1 MKSIR
6 FSRRQVLGVTLSA
19 GLIGA
24 VAFALPAPTTIND
37 FFGPGTQPNTLFTPI
52 VSVEACSFC
61 HGGYE
66 ETHEPF
72 RPWAASMMGQA
83 ARDPM
88 FFACLAVAEQDAPG
102 AGDMCIRCH
111 APGGWLDGRSTPT
124 DGSALIGSDF
134 EGVSCNF
141 CHRMVDPD
149 FTPGV
154 DPAVDQGI
162 IDNLE
167 DQPVNAHSGQYIMDP
182 QDRRRGPFDLGNNF
196 FFHDWLESPFHRD
209 SAMCATCHDVSNPVY
224 ERQPDDT
231 YTPGDWNAP
240 AASHDKYDQFPM
252 ERTYSEWLMSDF
264 AAGPIDMTGRFGG
277 NNPLV
282 STCQDCHM
290 ADATDRACIF
300 EERPIRDDLP
310 QHHFNGG
317 NTWVLNAVRALYPDS
332 ETYLSQSTVDASVNR
347 TVLMLENASDMDLTQ
362 NGPDIAVRITNES
375 GHKLPT
381 GYPEGRRMWLNVQFF
396 DSADTLIAE
405 HGAYDTNTAV
415 LTTNDTKVYEAK
427 LGITP
432 DVAAAIGTT
441 PGISFHF
448 ALNNEVV
455 SDNRIPPRGFNNTNF
470 AAVQAAPV
478 AYTYADGQHWDDTTF
493 AIPAGAA
500 RVETRLYYQTTS
512 KEYIEFLRD
521 ENTTNTTG
529 QTAYDQWVAQGKSAP
544 VQMDFQNLILATA
557 CTADFN
563 DDGIL
568 DFFDVQAFLQ
578 AFATQDPSADFTNDG
593 VYDFFDVQAF
603 LQAFSAGCP

>member
-1 MKSIR
+1 MKSTR
-6 FSRRQVLGVTLSA
+6 YSRRQVLGIAVLA
-19 GLIGA
+19 GVVGT

-37 FFGPGTQPNTLFTPI
+37 FFGPGTQPNTLPLPI
-52 VSVEACSFC
+52 VSAEACSFC
-61 HGGYE
+61 HGDYN

-88 FFACLAVAEQDAPG
+88 FWACMAIAEQDAPG
-102 AGDMCIRCH
+102 SGDMCIRCH

-141 CHRMVDPD
+141 CHRMVNPD
-149 FTPGV
+149 YTPGV
-154 DPAVDQGI
+154 DPAVDQAI

-167 DQPVNAHSGQYIMDP
+167 DQPVNPHSGQYIIDP

-196 FFHDWLESPFHRD
+196 FFHDWIESPYFRD
-209 SAMCATCHDVSNPVY
+209 SAQCATCHDVSNPVY
-224 ERQPDDT
+224 ERQPDGT
-231 YTPGDWNAP
+231 YAPGDWDTP

-277 NNPLV
+277 NNPFV
-282 STCQDCHM
+282 SSCQDCHM
-290 ADATDRACIF
+290 ADATDRGCIF
-300 EERPIRDDLP
+300 EDRPIRDDLP

-332 ETYLSQSTVDASVNR
+332 ETFLTQSSVDASINR
-347 TVLMLENASDMDLTQ
+347 TIIMLENASDMDLTQ
-362 NGPDIAVRITNES
+362 DGSEITVRITNES

-396 DSADTLIAE
+396 DTNDNIIAE
-405 HGAYDTNTAV
+405 HGAYDWNTAE
-415 LTTNDTKVYEAK
+415 LTTSDTKVYEAK
-427 LGITP
+427 LGISP
-432 DVAAAIGTT
+432 DVAAAIGAT
-441 PGISFHF
+441 PGVGFHF
-448 ALNNEVV
+448 ALNNEIV
-455 SDNRIPPRGFNNTNF
+455 SDNRIPPRGFNNANF
-470 AAVQAAPV
+470 EAVQAAPV

-493 AIPAGAA
+493 TIPAGAA
-500 RVETRLYYQTTS
+500 RVEARLYYQTTS

-521 ENTTNTTG
+521 ENTTNNAG
-529 QTAYDQWVAQGKSAP
+529 QVAYDQWVAQGKSAP
-544 VQMDFQNLILATA
+544 VEMDFQNLILAAA

-563 DDGIL
+563 GDGVL

-578 AFATQDPSADFTNDG
+578 AFATQDPAADLNNDG
-593 VYDFFDVQAF
+593 VYDFFDVQEF
-603 LQAFSAGCP
+603 LQAFSNGCP

>member
-182 QDRRRGPFDLGNNF
+182 MDRRRGPFDLTKDF
-196 FFHDWLESPFHRD
+196 FYHDWLESPFHRD

-332 ETYLSQSTVDASVNR
+332 ETFLSQSTVDASVNR

-362 NGPDIAVRITNES
+362 NGSDINIRITNES

-455 SDNRIPPRGFNNTNF
+455 SDNRIPPRGFDNTNF

-493 AIPAGAA
+493 TIPAGAA

-563 DDGIL
+563 NDGVL

>member
-1 MKSIR
+1 M
-6 FSRRQVLGVTLSA
+6 LGVSLSA

-52 VSVEACSFC
+52 VSVEACNFC
-61 HGGYE
+61 HGNYE

-88 FFACLAVAEQDAPG
+88 FHACLAIAEQDAPG

-154 DPAVDQGI
+154 DPAVDQSI
-162 IDNLE
+162 ITNLE
-167 DQPVNAHSGQYIMDP
+167 DVPVNPHSGQYIVDP
-182 QDRRRGPFDLGNNF
+182 MDRRRGPFDLTKDF
-196 FFHDWLESPFHRD
+196 FYHDWLQSPFHRD

-224 ERQPDDT
+224 ERQPDGT

-240 AASHDKYDQFPM
+240 AASNDKYDQFPM

-264 AAGPIDMTGRFGG
+264 AAAPIDMTGRFGG

-282 STCQDCHM
+282 SSCQDCHM

-300 EERPIRDDLP
+300 EERPIRNDLP

-332 ETYLSQSTVDASVNR
+332 ETYLSQSTVDASINR

-362 NGPDIAVRITNES
+362 NGSDINIRITNES

-432 DVAAAIGTT
+432 DVATEIGTT
-441 PGISFHF
+441 PGVSFHF

-493 AIPAGAA
+493 TIPAGAA
-500 RVETRLYYQTTS
+500 RVEARLYYQTTS

-521 ENTTNTTG
+521 ENTTNTAG

-544 VQMDFQNLILATA
+544 VQMDFQNLVLAAA

-563 DDGIL
+563 NDGVL

-578 AFATQDPSADFTNDG
+578 AFATQDPSADLTNDG
-593 VYDFFDVQAF
+593 TYDFFDVQAF